1 VSTYTAGL
9 APPSPSI
16 APGLY
21 KPIPAPIRG
30 AFAPRVGGAAT
41 TYYYRTTGGTR
52 ASTTDA
58 GSIPAGAVVERVT

>member
-9 APPSPSI
+9 VPSSPTIVS
-16 APGLY
+16 GLY
-21 KPIPAPIRG
+21 RPIPAPLRG

-52 ASTTDA
+52 GSTTDA

>member
-1 VSTYTAGL
+1 MATTPLDSGAVTDL
-9 APPSPSI
+9 AVGKRRRRPPTTLDG
-16 APGLY
+16 A
-21 KPIPAPIRG
+21 PAPS
-30 AFAPRVGGAAT
+30 T

>member
-1 VSTYTAGL
+1 MAITTLDSGADPVLGTARRWRRPPTTLDG
-9 APPSPSI
+9 APAAS
-16 APGLY
+16 
-21 KPIPAPIRG
+21 
-30 AFAPRVGGAAT
+30 AT

>member
-30 AFAPRVGGAAT
+30 AFAPRVGGSAT
-41 TYYYRTTGGTR
+41 TYYYRTSGGAR
-52 ASTTDA
+52 GSTTDA

>member
-1 VSTYTAGL
+1 MANYIAGL
-9 APPSPSI
+9 VPSAPALVAGRHVAHRRRFYGYVPPS
-16 APGLY
+16 
-21 KPIPAPIRG
+21 G
-30 AFAPRVGGAAT
+30 ATTT

>member
-1 VSTYTAGL
+1 MATTTLDSGADPVLGTARRWRRSPTTLDG
-9 APPSPSI
+9 APVP
-16 APGLY
+16 
-21 KPIPAPIRG
+21 
-30 AFAPRVGGAAT
+30 AT

>member
-1 VSTYTAGL
+1 MAITTLDSGADTVLGTARRWRRTPTTLDG
-9 APPSPSI
+9 APAAS
-16 APGLY
+16 
-21 KPIPAPIRG
+21 
-30 AFAPRVGGAAT
+30 AT

>member
-1 VSTYTAGL
+1 MATTTLDSGATPAL
-9 APPSPSI
+9 AVGKRWRRTPTTLDGAPS
-16 APGLY
+16 
-21 KPIPAPIRG
+21 
-30 AFAPRVGGAAT
+30 AAVT

>member
-1 VSTYTAGL
+1 MATTTLDSGATPAL
-9 APPSPSI
+9 AVGKRWRRTTTLDGAPS
-16 APGLY
+16 
-21 KPIPAPIRG
+21 
-30 AFAPRVGGAAT
+30 AAVT